1 MASIRDYVFHTGLN
15 EQWEDINLRLRAIA
29 DRPDASKVTVWNPSQ
44 DRDLAMQH
52 AIMYTGATPDLL
64 TDMVPGGPPPPGYLF
79 AARVIVQLA
88 DPPNF
93 CAPKSV
99 VIEGSL

>member
-64 TDMVPGGPPPPGYLF
+64 TDMIRPT
-79 AARVIVQLA
+79 
-88 DPPNF
+88 
-93 CAPKSV
+93 SV
-99 VIEGSL
+99 HQSRL